1 MRKILC
7 VLGFHAW
14 EKLESESYSTRTTIL
29 RCPRCGAEIRFECTY
44 AGAQRVSGRIP
55 WKRIRTHKQ
64 AAAMRKYFYRV
75 LKKFKA
81 LEKAGL
87 PKRDKNGFS
96 YSLGNRKQRRATARN
111 YNRFKKGVKS
121 ATTKIA

>member
-1 MRKILC
+1 
-7 VLGFHAW
+7 
-14 EKLESESYSTRTTIL
+14 
-29 RCPRCGAEIRFECTY
+29 
-44 AGAQRVSGRIP
+44 
-55 WKRIRTHKQ
+55 
-64 AAAMRKYFYRV
+64 MRKYFYRV

-111 YNRFKKGVKS
+111 YNRFKRGVKS
-121 ATTKIA
+121 ATTKIAR